1 MASRCTLPI
10 PAFALTLDPSGR
22 RAHWLAQAERHGLDL
37 QLERAVGPAELPA
50 NVLQQLEGLN
60 NATLQK
66 ARKGLGIWASNRR
79 FLAAVAARNATPAL
93 YIEDDA
99 ELKPGFCEHTAAA
112 LRALRARALPW
123 DTLFVGHCAEAN
135 QVQKCSRIAT
145 STKAPLWLSKGRA
158 PMCTHAYIA
167 SPRGAART
175 HALLA
180 GWPHDYAR
188 EILRTA
194 RPGWEKLGVST
205 RRRPTKRPVDQLHD
219 VAVAKFISRGQLKA
233 WVMWPQ
239 ASLQPWMKH
248 PENAVAFGTAD
259 LAVPPLCRWNST
271 VLGNQSVSTL
281 ARGELSARTIA
292 ACAGNRSRLPA
303 RDRHRCDAIVNQIV
317 LDANRA
323 AEYYTNCRARARDR

>member
-1 MASRCTLPI
+1 MPSRCTVPI

-22 RAHWLAQAERHGLDL
+22 QAHWLSQAERHGLDL

-50 NVLQQLEGLN
+50 HVPASVLQQLEGLN

-99 ELKPGFCEHTAAA
+99 ELKPSFCEHTAAA

-167 SPRGAART
+167 SPRGAAR
-175 HALLA
+175 ALSLLA
-180 GWPHDYAR
+180 SWPHDYANA
-188 EILRTA
+188 ILRTA
-194 RPGWEKLGVST
+194 RPGWEKPGVST
-205 RRRPTKRPVDQLHD
+205 RKRPTKRPVDQDHD

-292 ACAGNRSRLPA
+292 ACAGNRSRLPQ
-303 RDRHRCDAIVNQIV
+303 RDRHRCDAIVAPI
-317 LDANRA
+317 
-323 AEYYTNCRARARDR
+323 T